1 MKQLQTI
8 QQKIVQRE
16 DLPSRL
22 DESFRATHRIV
33 FTNGCFDILH
43 LGHASYLAD
52 ARDLGDV
59 LVVGLNTDESVRRI
73 KGKNRPVKD
82 QHTRALLLAS
92 LQVVDLV
99 VLFGEDTPAELI
111 RLVKPDIL
119 AKGGDYRKEEIVGY
133 ETVTAYG
140 GKIVTIPFVEGQSS
154 SSLIQKIEKG

>member
-1 MKQLQTI
+1 MNQLKII

-16 DLPSRL
+16 ELPSRL
-22 DESFRATHRIV
+22 DRSFRATHRIV

-59 LVVGLNTDESVRRI
+59 LVVGLNTDESVRRL
-73 KGKNRPVKD
+73 KGANRPVKD
-82 QHTRALLLAS
+82 QDTRALLLAS

-99 VLFGEDTPAELI
+99 VLFPEETPSELI
-111 RLVKPDIL
+111 RLVKPDVL
-119 AKGGDYRKEEIVGY
+119 VKGGDYRKEEIAGY

-140 GKIVTIPFVEGQSS
+140 GEIVTIPFVEGHSS
-154 SSLIQKIEKG
+154 SSLIQKIEKH

>member
-82 QHTRALLLAS
+82 QQTRALLLAS

-140 GKIVTIPFVEGQSS
+140 GEIVTIPFLEGHSS
-154 SSLIQKIEKG
+154 SSLIQKIEKR

>member
-1 MKQLQTI
+1 MNQLKTI

-16 DLPSRL
+16 ELPSRL
-22 DESFRATHRIV
+22 DRSFRATHRIV

-59 LVVGLNTDESVRRI
+59 LVVGLNTDESVRRL
-73 KGKNRPVKD
+73 KGANRPVKD
-82 QHTRALLLAS
+82 QDTRALLLAS

-99 VLFGEDTPAELI
+99 VLFPEDTPAELI
-111 RLVKPDIL
+111 RLVKPDVL
-119 AKGGDYRKEEIVGY
+119 VKGGDYRKEEIAGY

-140 GKIVTIPFVEGQSS
+140 GEIVTIPFVKGHSS
-154 SSLIQKIEKG
+154 SSLIQKIEKH